1 MKQGVL
7 IVCCTAVVFAAGY
20 GVRLWTEGVR
30 PVPPPPVVLG
40 PVDAKSDQSQVRR
53 GPSRADF
60 VALVQSVSAGSE
72 VFRKGVAA
80 LDNDF
85 DTAFTALLN
94 PAQLAT
100 WAENQR
106 RFNARGGGGGRGAGN
121 PGQGPGKEADAKV
134 ADPKPAE
141 VRSADKG
148 PDPKPLSDED
158 IERLRRQPLNDV
170 ARMLSVSDRLDN
182 LKRFYSLD
190 EKQQAMT
197 KTLLLVRRD
206 KFIALTEG
214 LSPMSIQLSALA
226 REWDRLALT
235 AEGLGAPGDPKAAPK
250 AEPSRPPKSEPGK

>member
-1 MKQGVL
+1 MKQGAL
-7 IVCCTAVVFAAGY
+7 IVICTVVVFTAGY
-20 GVRLWTEGVR
+20 GVRLWTEGVK
-30 PVPPPPVVLG
+30 PVPPPPVMLG
-40 PVDAKSDQSQVRR
+40 PVDAKSDQSPVRR
-53 GPSRADF
+53 GPTRADF
-60 VALVQSVSAGSE
+60 IAQVQRVSAGSE

-80 LDNDF
+80 LDTDF

-100 WAENQR
+100 WTENQR
-106 RFNARGGGGGRGAGN
+106 RFNARAGGGRGAGA
-121 PGQGPGKEADAKV
+121 PGPGPVKDEESKAAE
-134 ADPKPAE
+134 PKAAEGRPAE
-141 VRSADKG
+141 KST
-148 PDPKPLSDED
+148 DPKPLSEED

-170 ARMLSVSDRLDN
+170 ARMLSVNDRLEN
-182 LKRFYSLD
+182 LKTFYSLD

-235 AEGLGAPGDPKAAPK
+235 AESLGVPGDPKAAPK
-250 AEPSRPPKSEPGK
+250 GEPARPLKVEPGK